1 MREDSLTEIAHISQ
15 PPAAT
20 VSRTCTGIAHLL
32 AAVDQDRH
40 FSSLYVCRYG
50 PADLHTYRIAMSG
63 PESPGAELHS
73 HRIALES

>member
-15 PPAAT
+15 PPAAA
-20 VSRTCTGIAHLL
+20 VSRTCTWIAHLL

-50 PADLHTYRIAMSG
+50 PADLHMYRIATTG
-63 PESPGAELHS
+63 PDSPGADLHPY
-73 HRIALES
+73 RIAT